1 MDIKEILG
9 NVNSID
15 QKINALKKRTV
26 FVPLWSSLI
35 ENYEPSNHKVL
46 TDTLSLKDKE
56 NGEKSARIS
65 IGLEKLLANRINQFT
80 FAIPV
85 KRQYNIPSNDAQSA
99 IITAIENIYNTAHID
114 SMNYKRGI
122 AYYAACEMFTIWY
135 TVKRENTIYGFPCK
149 YKLKCKTYSPMDGVH
164 LYPIIDELDDM
175 VAMSFEYDKQVSET
189 EVVTIFETFTSDR
202 HFIWK
207 KNNQGNT
214 WEETTAQVM
223 DDGTIESGEEIIINK
238 IPGVYLWRPAPVYAG
253 LGNIRHEL
261 EYNLSRNSNVI
272 AYNAAPIVKVKGGI
286 VGKEKK
292 GESNRIWRVESDG
305 DISYVSWNQS
315 QEAVNNQTSTLLKL
329 YWMLS
334 QMPDISFDN
343 MKGLGNIGYDARQTL
358 LTDAR
363 LKINEESGAWK
374 ECFEREFNVI
384 KAFLKQMNNAW
395 ANELDNI
402 TCEHIITPYVP
413 QDENYDINIR
423 MKANGGMPVESQLE
437 SIVKLGQSKDP
448 ISTLKEIRKDQAA
461 SAFAQQVAF
470 NIGEQ
475 TM

>member
-9 NVNSID
+9 NTNSID
-15 QKINALKKRTV
+15 QKINALKKRTIC
-26 FVPLWSSLI
+26 VPLWSVLVES
-35 ENYEPSNHKVL
+35 YEASNHKVL
-46 TDTLSLKDKE
+46 KDTLSLKDKE
-56 NGEKSARIS
+56 NGEKSCRIS
-65 IGLEKLLANRINQFT
+65 IGLEKLLVSRVNQFT

-85 KRQYNIPSNDAQSA
+85 KREYNTPLNETQTS
-99 IITAIENIYNTAHID
+99 IINAIEKIYENAHID
-114 SMNYKRGI
+114 SMNYKRGK
-122 AYYAACEMFTIWY
+122 AYYAACEMFTIWF
-135 TVKRENTIYGFPCK
+135 TVKRENTIYGFPCR
-149 YKLKCKTYSPMDGVH
+149 YKLKCKTYSPMDGVR

-175 VAMSFEYDKQVSET
+175 IAMSFEYDKKVSDVKT
-189 EVVTIFETFTSDR
+189 ITIFETFTADR

-207 KNNQGNT
+207 KDNQDNT

-223 DDGTIESGEEIIINK
+223 DDGTVESGEEIIINK
-238 IPGVYLWRPAPVYAG
+238 IPGVYLSRPMPVYGG

-261 EYNLSRNSNVI
+261 EYNVSRTGNVI

-286 VGKEKK
+286 KGKEKK

-315 QEAVNNQTSTLLKL
+315 QEAVNNQTNTLLKL

-343 MKGLGNIGYDARQTL
+343 MKGLGNIGYDARQTM

-363 LKINEESGAWK
+363 MKINEEAGPWK

-384 KAFLKQMNNAW
+384 KAFLKQMNSAW
-395 ANELDNI
+395 AKEIDNI
-402 TCEHIITPYVP
+402 TCKHTITPYVP
-413 QDENYDINIR
+413 QDESYNINLR
-423 MKANGGMPVESQLE
+423 MKANGGQPVESQLE
-437 SIVKLGQSKDP
+437 SIVKLGQSNNP
-448 ISTLKEIRKDQAA
+448 RATLEEIRKDQAA
-461 SAFAQQVAF
+461 SALAQQTAF

-475 TM
+475 TI

>member
-9 NVNSID
+9 SANTID
-15 QKINALKKRTV
+15 QKINELKKRTV
-26 FVPLWSSLI
+26 CVPLWSTLL
-35 ENYEPSNHKVL
+35 ETYETSNHKVL

-56 NGEKSARIS
+56 NGEKSSRIA
-65 IGLEKLLANRINQFT
+65 IGLEKLLANRVNQFT

-85 KRQYNIPSNDAQSA
+85 KREYNTPSNDVQSDIISA
-99 IITAIENIYNTAHID
+99 IEKIYENAHID
-114 SMNYKRGI
+114 NMNYKRGI
-122 AYYAACEMFTIWY
+122 AYYAACEIFTIWY

-149 YKLKCKTYSPMDGVH
+149 YKLKCKTYSPMDGVR
-164 LYPIIDELDDM
+164 LYPIIDEIDDM
-175 VAMSFEYDKQVSET
+175 IAMSFEYEKKISDT
-189 EVVTIFETFTSDR
+189 ITITIFETFTADR
-202 HFIWK
+202 HFVWK
-207 KNNQGNT
+207 KDNKGNT
-214 WEETTAQVM
+214 WEETTAQVN
-223 DDGTIESGEEIIINK
+223 DDGTIESGENIIINK
-238 IPGVYLWRPAPVYAG
+238 IPGVYLWRPTPVYDG
-253 LGNIRHEL
+253 LERIRHEL
-261 EYNLSRNSNVI
+261 EYNLSRNGNVI
-272 AYNAAPIVKVKGGI
+272 AYNAAPIVKVKGGL

-315 QEAVNNQTSTLLKL
+315 QEAVNNQTNTLLKL

-363 LKINEESGAWK
+363 MKINEESGPWK

-384 KAFLKQMNNAW
+384 KAFLKQMNNSW
-395 ANELDNI
+395 INEIDNI
-402 TCEHIITPYVP
+402 TCKHIITPYVP
-413 QDENYDINIR
+413 QDENNDINIR

-448 ISTLKEIRKDQAA
+448 KDTLKKIREQQEA
-461 SAFAQQVAF
+461 SALVQQMAF
-470 NIGEQ
+470 NLGEQ

>member
-1 MDIKEILG
+1 MDIKEILS
-9 NVNSID
+9 NANTID
-15 QKINALKKRTV
+15 QKINELKKRTV
-26 FVPLWSSLI
+26 CVPLWSTLL
-35 ENYEPSNHKVL
+35 ETYETSNHKVL

-56 NGEKSARIS
+56 NGEKSSRIA
-65 IGLEKLLANRINQFT
+65 IGLEKLLVNRLNQFT

-85 KRQYNIPSNDAQSA
+85 KREYNTPSNDVQSD
-99 IITAIENIYNTAHID
+99 IIGAIEKIYENAHID
-114 SMNYKRGI
+114 SMNYKRGK

-149 YKLKCKTYSPMDGVH
+149 YKLKCKTYSPMDGVR
-164 LYPIIDELDDM
+164 LYPIIDELEDM
-175 VAMSFEYDKQVSET
+175 IAMSFEYEKKISDT
-189 EVVTIFETFTSDR
+189 TTITIFETFTADR
-202 HFIWK
+202 HFVWK
-207 KNNQGNT
+207 KDNQGNT
-214 WEETTAQVM
+214 WKEETAQVM
-223 DDGTIESGEEIIINK
+223 DDGTIESGEDIIINK
-238 IPGVYLWRPAPVYAG
+238 IPGVYLWRPTPVYDG
-253 LGNIRHEL
+253 LERIRHEL
-261 EYNLSRNSNVI
+261 EYNLSRNGNVI
-272 AYNAAPIVKVKGGI
+272 AYNAAPIVKVKGGL

-315 QEAVNNQTSTLLKL
+315 QEAVNNQTNTLLKL

-363 LKINEESGAWK
+363 MKINEESGPWK

-384 KAFLKQMNNAW
+384 KAFLKQMNNSW
-395 ANELDNI
+395 INEIDNI
-402 TCEHIITPYVP
+402 TCKHIITPYVP
-413 QDENYDINIR
+413 QDENNDINIR

-448 ISTLKEIRKDQAA
+448 KATLQKIREQQAA
-461 SAFAQQVAF
+461 SALAQQAAF
-470 NIGEQ
+470 NLGEQ
-475 TM
+475 TI

>member
-122 AYYAACEMFTIWY
+122 AYYAACEVFTIWY

-334 QMPDISFDN
+334 QIPDISFDN

-437 SIVKLGQSKDP
+437 SIVKLGRSKDP

>member
-1 MDIKEILG
+1 MDIKEILSKTY
-9 NVNSID
+9 SID
-15 QKINALKKRTV
+15 QKINELKKRTV
-26 FVPLWSSLI
+26 IVPLWSTLL
-35 ENYEPSNHKVL
+35 ETYEPANHAVL
-46 TDTLSLKDKE
+46 SDTLSLKDKE
-56 NGEKSARIS
+56 NGEKSARIA
-65 IGLEKLLANRINQFT
+65 IGLEKLLVNRVNQFT

-85 KRQYNIPSNDAQSA
+85 KRKYNTPANDTQSA
-99 IITAIENIYNTAHID
+99 IITAIDNIYDAAHID
-114 SMNYKRGI
+114 GMNFKRGI

-135 TVKRENTIYGFPCK
+135 TVKRDNTIYGFPCK

-164 LYPIIDELDDM
+164 LYPIIDEYDDM
-175 VAMSFEYDKQVSET
+175 IAMSFEYDKVVSET
-189 EVVTIFETFTSDR
+189 KTITIFETFTSDR
-202 HFIWK
+202 HFVWK
-207 KNNQGNT
+207 KDNQGNT

-223 DDGTIESGEEIIINK
+223 DDGTVESGEEIIINK
-238 IPGVYLWRPAPVYAG
+238 IPGVYLWRPTPVYGG

-292 GESNRIWRVESDG
+292 GESNRIWRVESNG

-315 QEAVNNQTSTLLKL
+315 QEAVNNQTNTLLKL

-343 MKGLGNIGYDARQTL
+343 MKGLGNIGYDARQTM

-363 LKINEESGAWK
+363 LKINEEAGAWK

-395 ANELDNI
+395 STEIDNI

-413 QDENYDINIR
+413 QDENNEINIR

-448 ISTLKEIRKDQAA
+448 KATLEQIREQQAV
-461 SAFAQQVAF
+461 SALAQQVAF
-470 NIGEQ
+470 NMGEQ
-475 TM
+475 TV

>member
-9 NVNSID
+9 SANTID
-15 QKINALKKRTV
+15 QKINELKKRTV
-26 FVPLWSSLI
+26 CVPLWSTLL
-35 ENYEPSNHKVL
+35 ETYETSNHKVL

-56 NGEKSARIS
+56 NGEKSSRIA
-65 IGLEKLLANRINQFT
+65 IGLEKLLANRVNQFT

-85 KRQYNIPSNDAQSA
+85 KREYNTPSNDVQSDIISA
-99 IITAIENIYNTAHID
+99 IEKIYENAHID

-149 YKLKCKTYSPMDGVH
+149 YKLKCKTYSPMDGVR

-175 VAMSFEYDKQVSET
+175 IAMSFEYEKKISDT
-189 EVVTIFETFTSDR
+189 ITITIFETFTADR
-202 HFIWK
+202 HFVWK
-207 KNNQGNT
+207 KDNKGNT
-214 WEETTAQVM
+214 WEETTAQVN
-223 DDGTIESGEEIIINK
+223 DDGTIESGENIIINK
-238 IPGVYLWRPAPVYAG
+238 IPGVYLWRPTPVYDG
-253 LGNIRHEL
+253 LERIRHEL
-261 EYNLSRNSNVI
+261 EYNLSRNGNVI
-272 AYNAAPIVKVKGGI
+272 AYNAAPIVKVKGGL
-286 VGKEKK
+286 VGNEKK

-315 QEAVNNQTSTLLKL
+315 QEAVNNQTNTLLKL

-363 LKINEESGAWK
+363 MKINEESGPWK

-384 KAFLKQMNNAW
+384 KAFLKQMNNSW
-395 ANELDNI
+395 INEIDNI
-402 TCEHIITPYVP
+402 TCKHIITPYVP
-413 QDENYDINIR
+413 QDENNDINIR

-448 ISTLKEIRKDQAA
+448 KDTLKKIREQQEA
-461 SAFAQQVAF
+461 SALVQQRAF
-470 NIGEQ
+470 NLGEQ

>member
-149 YKLKCKTYSPMDGVH
+149 YKLMCKTYSPMDGVH

-334 QMPDISFDN
+334 QIPDISFDN

-437 SIVKLGQSKDP
+437 SIVKLGRSKDP

>member
-334 QMPDISFDN
+334 QIPDISFDN

-437 SIVKLGQSKDP
+437 SIVKLGKSKDP
-448 ISTLKEIRKDQAA
+448 TSTLKEIRKDQAA

>member
-9 NVNSID
+9 NTNSID
-15 QKINALKKRTV
+15 QKINALKKRTIC
-26 FVPLWSSLI
+26 VPLWSVLLKT
-35 ENYEPSNHKVL
+35 YETSNHEVL

-56 NGEKSARIS
+56 NGEKSSRIA
-65 IGLEKLLANRINQFT
+65 IGLDKLLASRFNQFT

-85 KRQYNIPSNDAQSA
+85 KREYNKPSNDTQTA
-99 IITAIENIYNTAHID
+99 IIGAIEKIYENAHID
-114 SMNYKRGI
+114 TMNFKRGI

-135 TVKRENTIYGFPCK
+135 TVKRENTIYGFPCR
-149 YKLKCKTYSPMDGVH
+149 YKLKCKTFSPMDRVC

-175 VAMSFEYDKQVSET
+175 IAMSFEYDKKVSDT
-189 EVVTIFETFTSDR
+189 KTITIFETYTEDR
-202 HFIWK
+202 HFVWEK
-207 KNNQGNT
+207 DNQGNS
-214 WEETTAQVM
+214 WEEKTAQIKE
-223 DDGTIESGEEIIINK
+223 DGTVESGEQIIINK
-238 IPGVYLWRPAPVYAG
+238 IPGVYLWRPFPVYDG
-253 LGNIRHEL
+253 LGGIRHEL
-261 EYNLSRNSNVI
+261 EYSLSRNGNVI
-272 AYNAAPIVKVKGGI
+272 SYNSAPIVKVKGGI
-286 VGKEKK
+286 IGKEKK
-292 GESNRIWRVESDG
+292 GESSRIWRVESDG

-315 QEAVNNQTSTLLKL
+315 QDAVINQTNTLLKL

-358 LTDAR
+358 FTEAR
-363 LKINEESGAWK
+363 LKITEESGAWK

-384 KAFLKQMNNAW
+384 KAFLKQMNQSW
-395 ANELDNI
+395 ANEIDNI
-402 TCEHIITPYVP
+402 TCKHIITPYVP
-413 QDENYDINIR
+413 EDENNSINVR
-423 MKANGGMPVESQLE
+423 MKANGGLPVESQLE
-437 SIVKLGQSKDP
+437 SIIKLGQSKDP

>member
-334 QMPDISFDN
+334 QIPDISFDN

-448 ISTLKEIRKDQAA
+448 ISTLKEVRKDQAA

>member
-9 NVNSID
+9 SANTID
-15 QKINALKKRTV
+15 QKINELKKRTV
-26 FVPLWSSLI
+26 YVPLWSTLL
-35 ENYEPSNHKVL
+35 ETYETSNHKVL

-56 NGEKSARIS
+56 NGEKSSRIA

-85 KRQYNIPSNDAQSA
+85 KREYNTPSNDVQSD
-99 IITAIENIYNTAHID
+99 IIGAIEKIYENAHID

-149 YKLKCKTYSPMDGVH
+149 YKLKCKTYSPMDGVR

-175 VAMSFEYDKQVSET
+175 IAMSFEYDKKVSET
-189 EVVTIFETFTSDR
+189 ITVTVFETFTADR
-202 HFIWK
+202 HFVWK
-207 KNNQGNT
+207 KDNQGNT
-214 WEETTAQVM
+214 WKEATAQVM
-223 DDGTIESGEEIIINK
+223 DDGTIESGEDIIINK
-238 IPGVYLWRPAPVYAG
+238 IPGVYLWRPTPVYDG
-253 LGNIRHEL
+253 LERIRHEL
-261 EYNLSRNSNVI
+261 EYNLSRNGNVI
-272 AYNAAPIVKVKGGI
+272 AYNAAPIVKVKGGL
-286 VGKEKK
+286 VGNEKK

-315 QEAVNNQTSTLLKL
+315 QEAVNNQTNTLLKL

-363 LKINEESGAWK
+363 MKINEESGPWK

-384 KAFLKQMNNAW
+384 KAFLKQMNNSW
-395 ANELDNI
+395 INEIDNI
-402 TCEHIITPYVP
+402 TCKHIITPYVP
-413 QDENYDINIR
+413 QDENNDINIR

-448 ISTLKEIRKDQAA
+448 KATLQNIREQQAA
-461 SAFAQQVAF
+461 SALAQQVAF
-470 NIGEQ
+470 NLGEQ
-475 TM
+475 TI

>member
-1 MDIKEILG
+1 MDITEIL
-9 NVNSID
+9 NSTNSID
-15 QKINALKKRTV
+15 TKINELKKRTV
-26 FVPLWSSLI
+26 LVPLWSSLLQS
-35 ENYEPSNHKVL
+35 YEPAQHRVL
-46 TDTLSLKDKE
+46 SDTLSLKDKE

-65 IGLEKLLANRINQFT
+65 IGLEKLLANRVNQFT

-85 KRQYNIPSNDAQSA
+85 KRKYNTSANATQSA
-99 IITAIENIYNTAHID
+99 IISAIESIYDTAHIN
-114 SMNYKRGI
+114 SMNFKRGI

-135 TVKRENTIYGFPCK
+135 TIKRENSLYGFPCK
-149 YKLKCKTYSPMDGVH
+149 YKLKCKTYSPMDGVR

-175 VAMSFEYDKQVSET
+175 VAMSFEYEKVVSDT
-189 EVVTIFETFTSDR
+189 KTITIFETFTADR
-202 HFIWK
+202 HFVWK
-207 KNNQGNT
+207 KDNQGET

-238 IPGVYLWRPAPVYAG
+238 IPGVYLWRPTPVYAG

-286 VGKEKK
+286 IGKEKK
-292 GESNRIWRVESDG
+292 GESSRIWRVENDG

-315 QEAVNNQTSTLLKL
+315 QEAVNNQTNTLLKL

-374 ECFEREFNVI
+374 ECFEREFSVI
-384 KAFLKQMNNAW
+384 KAFLKQMNSSW
-395 ANELDNI
+395 ANEIDNI

-413 QDENYDINIR
+413 QDESNDIAIR

-437 SIVKLGQSKDP
+437 SIVRLGKSKDP
-448 ISTLKEIRKDQAA
+448 KATLEQIREQQAA
-461 SAFAQQVAF
+461 TALVQQTAF
-470 NIGEQ
+470 NLREQ
-475 TM
+475 TI

>member
-238 IPGVYLWRPAPVYAG
+238 IPGVYLCRPAPVYAG

-334 QMPDISFDN
+334 QIPDISFDN

-437 SIVKLGQSKDP
+437 SIVKLGRSKDP

>member
-85 KRQYNIPSNDAQSA
+85 KRQYNTPSNDAQSA

-334 QMPDISFDN
+334 QIPDISFDN

>member
-1 MDIKEILG
+1 MDINEIL
-9 NVNSID
+9 NSFSSID
-15 QKINALKKRTV
+15 QKINELKKRTV
-26 FVPLWSSLI
+26 LVPLWSSLL
-35 ENYEPSNHKVL
+35 EAYEPANHKVL
-46 TDTLSLKDKE
+46 SDTLSLKDKE
-56 NGEKSARIS
+56 NGEKSAPIS
-65 IGLEKLLANRINQFT
+65 IGLEKLLANRVNQFT

-85 KRQYNIPSNDAQSA
+85 KRKYNTPTNETQSA
-99 IITAIENIYNTAHID
+99 IINAIENIYDAAHID
-114 SMNYKRGI
+114 SMNFKRGI

-135 TVKRENTIYGFPCK
+135 TIKRENSIYGFPCK

-175 VAMSFEYDKQVSET
+175 VAMSFEYTKVVSDVKT
-189 EVVTIFETFTSDR
+189 ITIFETYTANR
-202 HFIWK
+202 HFVWEK
-207 KNNQGNT
+207 DNQGET
-214 WEETTAQVM
+214 WIEKTAQLM
-223 DDGTIESGEEIIINK
+223 DDGSIESGEEIIINK
-238 IPGVYLWRPAPVYAG
+238 IPGVYLWRPKPVYVG

-292 GESNRIWRVESDG
+292 GESSRIWRVENDG

-315 QEAVNNQTSTLLKL
+315 QEAVNNQTNTLLKL

-374 ECFEREFNVI
+374 ECFEREFSVI
-384 KAFLKQMNNAW
+384 KAFLKQMNSSW
-395 ANELDNI
+395 ANEIDNI
-402 TCEHIITPYVP
+402 TCEHVITPYVP
-413 QDENYDINIR
+413 QDESYDIAIR
-423 MKANGGMPVESQLE
+423 MKANGGKPVESQLE

-448 ISTLKEIRKDQAA
+448 NATLEQIREQEALSA
-461 SAFAQQVAF
+461 SIQQTAF
-470 NIGEQ
+470 NLGEQ
-475 TM
+475 MV

>member
-207 KNNQGNT
+207 KKNQGNT

-437 SIVKLGQSKDP
+437 SIVKLGQSKNP

>member
-1 MDIKEILG
+1 MDIKEIIG
-9 NVNSID
+9 SANTID
-15 QKINALKKRTV
+15 QKINELKKRTV
-26 FVPLWSSLI
+26 CVPLWSTLL
-35 ENYEPSNHKVL
+35 ETYETSNHKVL

-56 NGEKSARIS
+56 NGEKSSRIA
-65 IGLEKLLANRINQFT
+65 IGLEKLLANRVNQFT

-85 KRQYNIPSNDAQSA
+85 KREYNTPSNDVQSDIISA
-99 IITAIENIYNTAHID
+99 IEKIYENAHID

-149 YKLKCKTYSPMDGVH
+149 YKLKCKTYSPMDGVR

-175 VAMSFEYDKQVSET
+175 IAMSFEYEKKISDT
-189 EVVTIFETFTSDR
+189 ITITIFETFTADR
-202 HFIWK
+202 HFVWK
-207 KNNQGNT
+207 KDNKGNT
-214 WEETTAQVM
+214 WEETTAQVN
-223 DDGTIESGEEIIINK
+223 DDGTIESGENIIINK
-238 IPGVYLWRPAPVYAG
+238 IPGVYLWRPTPVYDG
-253 LGNIRHEL
+253 LERIRHEL
-261 EYNLSRNSNVI
+261 EYNLSRNGNVI
-272 AYNAAPIVKVKGGI
+272 AYNAAPIVKVKGGL
-286 VGKEKK
+286 VGNEKK

-315 QEAVNNQTSTLLKL
+315 QEAVNNQTNTLLKL

-363 LKINEESGAWK
+363 MKINEESGPWK

-384 KAFLKQMNNAW
+384 KAFLKQMNNSW
-395 ANELDNI
+395 INEIDNI
-402 TCEHIITPYVP
+402 TCKHIITPYVP
-413 QDENYDINIR
+413 QDENNDINIR

-448 ISTLKEIRKDQAA
+448 KGTLKNIREQQEA
-461 SAFAQQVAF
+461 SALVQQRAF
-470 NIGEQ
+470 NLGEQ

>member
-1 MDIKEILG
+1 MDIKEIL
-9 NVNSID
+9 NSANSID

-26 FVPLWSSLI
+26 YVPLWSSLL
-35 ENYEPSNHKVL
+35 EKYEPSNHKVL

-56 NGEKSARIS
+56 NGEKSARIA
-65 IGLEKLLANRINQFT
+65 IGLEKLLANRVNQFT

-85 KRQYNIPSNDAQSA
+85 KRKYVTPVNDTQSA
-99 IITAIENIYNTAHID
+99 IINAIENIYDVAHID

-122 AYYAACEMFTIWY
+122 AYYAACEAFTIWY
-135 TVKRENTIYGFPCK
+135 TVKREHSIYGFPCK
-149 YKLKCKTYSPMDGVH
+149 YKLKCKTYSPMDGVR

-175 VAMSFEYDKQVSET
+175 VAMSFEYDKVVSET
-189 EVVTIFETFTSDR
+189 RTITVFETFTSDR

-207 KNNQGNT
+207 KDNQGKV

-238 IPGVYLWRPAPVYAG
+238 IPGVYVWRPTPVYAG

-286 VGKEKK
+286 VGKERK
-292 GESNRIWRVESDG
+292 GESNRIWRVENDG

-395 ANELDNI
+395 ASEIDNI
-402 TCEHIITPYVP
+402 TCEHVITPYIP
-413 QDENYDINIR
+413 QDESNDISIR

-448 ISTLKEIRKDQAA
+448 KATLEQIREQQAA
-461 SAFAQQVAF
+461 SALAQQVAF

-475 TM
+475 TV

>member
-9 NVNSID
+9 SANTID
-15 QKINALKKRTV
+15 QKINELKKRTV
-26 FVPLWSSLI
+26 CVPLWSTLL
-35 ENYEPSNHKVL
+35 ETYETSNHKVL

-56 NGEKSARIS
+56 NGEKSSRIA
-65 IGLEKLLANRINQFT
+65 IGLEKLLANRVNQFT

-85 KRQYNIPSNDAQSA
+85 KREYNTPSNDVQSDIISA
-99 IITAIENIYNTAHID
+99 IEKIYENAHID
-114 SMNYKRGI
+114 NMNYKRGI
-122 AYYAACEMFTIWY
+122 AYYAACEIFTIWY

-149 YKLKCKTYSPMDGVH
+149 YKLKCKTYSPMDGVR
-164 LYPIIDELDDM
+164 LYPIIDEIDDM
-175 VAMSFEYDKQVSET
+175 IAMSFEYEKKISDT
-189 EVVTIFETFTSDR
+189 ITITIFETFTADR
-202 HFIWK
+202 HFVWK
-207 KNNQGNT
+207 KDNKGNT
-214 WEETTAQVM
+214 WEETTAQVN
-223 DDGTIESGEEIIINK
+223 DDGTIESGENIIINK
-238 IPGVYLWRPAPVYAG
+238 IPGVYLWRPTPVYDG
-253 LGNIRHEL
+253 LERIRHEL
-261 EYNLSRNSNVI
+261 EYNLSRNGNVI
-272 AYNAAPIVKVKGGI
+272 AYNAAPIVKVKGGL

-315 QEAVNNQTSTLLKL
+315 QEAVNNQTNTLLKL

-363 LKINEESGAWK
+363 MKINEESGPWK

-384 KAFLKQMNNAW
+384 KAFLKQMNNSW
-395 ANELDNI
+395 INEIDNI
-402 TCEHIITPYVP
+402 TCKHIITPYVP
-413 QDENYDINIR
+413 QDENNDINIR

-448 ISTLKEIRKDQAA
+448 KDTLKKIREQQEA
-461 SAFAQQVAF
+461 SALVQQRAF
-470 NIGEQ
+470 NLGEQ

>member
-334 QMPDISFDN
+334 QIPDISFDN

-413 QDENYDINIR
+413 KDENYDINIR

-437 SIVKLGQSKDP
+437 SIVKLGHSKDP

>member
-9 NVNSID
+9 NTNSID
-15 QKINALKKRTV
+15 QKINALKKRTIC
-26 FVPLWSSLI
+26 VPLWSVLLKT
-35 ENYEPSNHKVL
+35 YETSNHEVL
-46 TDTLSLKDKE
+46 TDTISLKDKE
-56 NGEKSARIS
+56 NGEKSSRIA
-65 IGLEKLLANRINQFT
+65 IGLDKLLASRFNQFT

-85 KRQYNIPSNDAQSA
+85 KREYNKPSNDTQTAIISA
-99 IITAIENIYNTAHID
+99 IEKIYENAHID
-114 SMNYKRGI
+114 TMNFKRGI

-149 YKLKCKTYSPMDGVH
+149 YKLKCKTFSPMDRVC

-175 VAMSFEYDKQVSET
+175 IAMSFEYDKKVSDT
-189 EVVTIFETFTSDR
+189 KTITIFETYTEDR
-202 HFIWK
+202 HFVWEK
-207 KNNQGNT
+207 DNQGNS
-214 WEETTAQVM
+214 WEEKTAHIKE
-223 DDGTIESGEEIIINK
+223 DGTVESGEQIIINK
-238 IPGVYLWRPAPVYAG
+238 IPGVYLWRPFPVYDG
-253 LGNIRHEL
+253 LGGIRHEL
-261 EYNLSRNSNVI
+261 EYSLSRNGNVI
-272 AYNAAPIVKVKGGI
+272 SYNSAPIVKVKGGI
-286 VGKEKK
+286 IGKEKK
-292 GESNRIWRVESDG
+292 GESSRIWRVESDG

-315 QEAVNNQTSTLLKL
+315 QDAVINQTNTLLKL

-358 LTDAR
+358 FTEAR
-363 LKINEESGAWK
+363 LKIIEESGAWK

-384 KAFLKQMNNAW
+384 KAFLKQMNQSW
-395 ANELDNI
+395 ANEIDNI
-402 TCEHIITPYVP
+402 TCKHIITPYVP
-413 QDENYDINIR
+413 EDENNSINVR
-423 MKANGGMPVESQLE
+423 MKANGGLPVESQLE
-437 SIVKLGQSKDP
+437 SIIKLGQSKDP

>member
-1 MDIKEILG
+1 MDIKEIL
-9 NVNSID
+9 NSTNSID
-15 QKINALKKRTV
+15 TKINELKKRTV
-26 FVPLWSSLI
+26 LVPLWSDLLQ
-35 ENYEPSNHKVL
+35 NYEPANHRVL
-46 TDTLSLKDKE
+46 SDTLSLKDKE

-65 IGLEKLLANRINQFT
+65 IGLEKLLANRVNQFT

-85 KRQYNIPSNDAQSA
+85 KRKYNTTANEMQSKIISA
-99 IITAIENIYNTAHID
+99 IESIYDSAHID
-114 SMNYKRGI
+114 SMNFKRGI

-135 TVKRENTIYGFPCK
+135 TVKRENSLYGFPCK
-149 YKLKCKTYSPMDGVH
+149 YKLKCKTYSPMDGVR

-175 VAMSFEYDKQVSET
+175 VAMSFEYEKVVSDT
-189 EVVTIFETFTSDR
+189 KVITIFETFTAER
-202 HFIWK
+202 HFVWK
-207 KNNQGNT
+207 KDNQGET

-238 IPGVYLWRPAPVYAG
+238 IPGVYLWRPTPVYVG

-292 GESNRIWRVESDG
+292 GESSRIWRVENDG

-363 LKINEESGAWK
+363 LKINEEAGAWK
-374 ECFEREFNVI
+374 ECFEREFCVI
-384 KAFLKQMNNAW
+384 KAFLKQMNSSW
-395 ANELDNI
+395 ANEIDNI
-402 TCEHIITPYVP
+402 TCEHVITPYVP
-413 QDENYDINIR
+413 QDESNDIAIR
-423 MKANGGMPVESQLE
+423 MKANGGMPVESQFE
-437 SIVKLGQSKDP
+437 SIVRLGKSKDP
-448 ISTLKEIRKDQAA
+448 KATLEQIREQQAA
-461 SAFAQQVAF
+461 TALAQQTAF
-470 NIGEQ
+470 NLGEQ
-475 TM
+475 TI

>member
-334 QMPDISFDN
+334 QIPDISFDN

>member
-334 QMPDISFDN
+334 QIPDISFDN

-437 SIVKLGQSKDP
+437 SIVKLGRSKDP

>member
-238 IPGVYLWRPAPVYAG
+238 IPGVYLCRPAPVYAG

-334 QMPDISFDN
+334 QIPDISFDN

-413 QDENYDINIR
+413 KDENYDINIR

-437 SIVKLGQSKDP
+437 SIVKLGHSKDP